1 MRDSGSILYHFIIKN
16 AGGELNEGATIYL
29 SKLTKSHSSISLCH
43 QSKKKRY
50 AYDTRRNSGF
60 KPWCSQDIV
69 SSPDTDAIV
78 LLLHQRPY
86 ICRNEFLFLV
96 DKQEHTLT

>member
-1 MRDSGSILYHFIIKN
+1 MKEKPFILVVDSMN
-16 AGGELNEGATIYL
+16 R
-29 SKLTKSHSSISLCH
+29 LTKSQKVTHSSISLCH
-43 QSKKKRY
+43 QSKKKRHTY
-50 AYDTRRNSGF
+50 NTTRNSGF

-86 ICRNEFLFLV
+86 TCRNELFFL

>member
-1 MRDSGSILYHFIIKN
+1 MKEKPFILVVDSIKR
-16 AGGELNEGATIYL
+16 
-29 SKLTKSHSSISLCH
+29 LTKSQKMTHSSISLCH

-50 AYDTRRNSGF
+50 AYNTTRNSGF

-69 SSPDTDAIV
+69 SSPDIV

-86 ICRNEFLFLV
+86 ICRNELFFFI
-96 DKQEHTLT
+96 DQQEHSLT

>member
-1 MRDSGSILYHFIIKN
+1 MKEKPFILVVDSMKR
-16 AGGELNEGATIYL
+16 
-29 SKLTKSHSSISLCH
+29 LTKSQKMTHSSISLCH

-50 AYDTRRNSGF
+50 VYNTTRNSGF

-86 ICRNEFLFLV
+86 ICRNKLFFFI